1 MDYKS
6 LISEK
11 LKGNTDIYLVGVFT
25 DKKLSHLNKSISG
38 STLTLIKKCL
48 DNNNF
53 TGDIGDNR
61 TFDDIENKF
70 QIIVFGLGDKVKF
83 GPTKLSQSINLII
96 KKIKK
101 TNTKSISLNIDNLIS
116 KDLSISLNF

>member
-11 LKGNTDIYLVGVFT
+11 LKGNTDTYLVGMFT
-25 DKKLSHLNKSISG
+25 DKKLSHLNKSVSNT
-38 STLTLIKKCL
+38 TLKLIKTCL
-48 DNNNF
+48 LNNNF

-70 QIIVFGLGDKVKF
+70 QIIVFGLGAKDKF
-83 GPTKLSQSINLII
+83 GPIKLSQSINLII
-96 KKIKK
+96 NKIKK
-101 TNTKSISLNIDNLIS
+101 NEY
-116 KDLSISLNF
+116 

>member
-25 DKKLSHLNKSISG
+25 DKKLSHLNKSLSKA
-38 STLTLIKKCL
+38 TLILIKKCF

-70 QIIVFGLGDKVKF
+70 QIIVLVLVLK
-83 GPTKLSQSINLII
+83 INLG
-96 KKIKK
+96 
-101 TNTKSISLNIDNLIS
+101 LLI
-116 KDLSISLNF
+116 